1 MKLAILSR
9 NAKLYSTQRL
19 VQAAR
24 ERGHTVRVLDPLRCY
39 MKISPGQFQLNY
51 KGKSLAGFDAVI
63 PRIGAS
69 ITRYGTAVLRQFEM
83 MGAYTPNSSDAILR
97 ARDKLRCHQLLAAE
111 GIGLPVTVFGD
122 NPDDTQDLLD
132 LMGEPPHIIK
142 LNEGSQGAG
151 VILAEQLSA
160 SRSVI
165 EALRGLYANFLV
177 QEFIPEAKG
186 ADIRCFVVGDR
197 VVASMKRQAA
207 AGEFRSNLHRGG
219 AATVV
224 ELSVEERD
232 TALKSAKA
240 LGLAVAGV
248 DLLRSRHGPMVLEVN
263 SSPGLEG
270 IESVTGID
278 IAGAMIEL
286 LQTRTRVA
294 AGRTKAKRRIKTLAK

>member
-1 MKLAILSR
+1 
-9 NAKLYSTQRL
+9 
-19 VQAAR
+19 
-24 ERGHTVRVLDPLRCY
+24 
-39 MKISPGQFQLNY
+39 
-51 KGKSLAGFDAVI
+51 
-63 PRIGAS
+63 
-69 ITRYGTAVLRQFEM
+69 
-83 MGAYTPNSSDAILR
+83 
-97 ARDKLRCHQLLAAE
+97 
-111 GIGLPVTVFGD
+111 
-122 NPDDTQDLLD
+122 
-132 LMGEPPHIIK
+132 
-142 LNEGSQGAG
+142 
-151 VILAEQLSA
+151 
-160 SRSVI
+160 
-165 EALRGLYANFLV
+165 
-177 QEFIPEAKG
+177 
-186 ADIRCFVVGDR
+186 
-197 VVASMKRQAA
+197 MKRQAA